1 MFEAEKKVTS
11 TRKEKEEV
19 ERRHK
24 SDVAVSEHTL
34 ATNFTHNICLSS
46 AR

>member
-11 TRKEKEEV
+11 SRKEKEEV

-24 SDVAVSEHTL
+24 SEVAVSEHVL
-34 ATNFTHNICLSS
+34 AACFTHDNCMSS
-46 AR
+46 T